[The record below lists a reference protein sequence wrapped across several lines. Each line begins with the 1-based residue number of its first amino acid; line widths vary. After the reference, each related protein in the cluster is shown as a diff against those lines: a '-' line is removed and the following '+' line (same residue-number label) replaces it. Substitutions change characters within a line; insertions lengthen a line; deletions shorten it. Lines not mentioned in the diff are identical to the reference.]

1 MMSHEIA
8 EKKGGEAFLAENSEV
23 RKAVQSA

>member
-8 EKKGGEAFLAENSEV
+8 EKNGGEASLAENSEV
-23 RKAVQSA
+23 RKAVQPA

>member
-8 EKKGGEAFLAENSEV
+8 EKKGGEASLAENTEV
-23 RKAVQSA
+23 RKVVQLL

>member
-8 EKKGGEAFLAENSEV
+8 EKKSVEASLAENSQA
-23 RKAVQSA
+23 RKAVQPA